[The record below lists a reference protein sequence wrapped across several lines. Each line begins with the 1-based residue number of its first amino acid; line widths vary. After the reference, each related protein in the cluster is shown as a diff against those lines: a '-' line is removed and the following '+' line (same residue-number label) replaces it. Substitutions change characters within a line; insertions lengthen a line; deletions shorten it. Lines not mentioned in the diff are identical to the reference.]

1 MPSLL
6 PILTESYVL
15 VLRLDKKDEEET
27 KDKTNREILTDLRN
41 QKPRILAVKK
51 LQSRDIRVFTALQT
65 ERDRLLE
72 DIA

>member
-6 PILTESYVL
+6 PILAESYVL

-51 LQSRDIRVFTALQT
+51 LQSRDIRFFTALQR
-65 ERDRLLE
+65 ERDRLLK